1 MSRARAAYLR
11 RRALRGPWSLEG
23 TVLPGAR
30 VAVVLPALGEGALLP
45 RTLAS
50 LLPGGAPAQAVVV
63 VNNRPP
69 GHADPARAEDN
80 RETLDALRAGRLACP
95 GAALAWVDAA
105 SPGRE
110 IPPGEGVGTAR
121 RIGLDLALEILDDTD
136 GAVLACLDG
145 DSPAAPGY
153 LDALAAFG
161 EAPGAWAGWCD
172 FEHPLDAPAMAAYE
186 LHIRCYARGLRWA
199 GSPYAFPAIGS
210 TMACTAAA
218 YAAAG
223 GMNRREAG
231 EDFYF
236 LQQLAKTGTV
246 RPVPGARVFPS
257 ARASDRVPFGT
268 GAKLSQWRGDPDLI
282 RTYNP
287 RVYAVLREWLGTARA
302 AAEAGAPA
310 EDWMRAAA
318 AVHPALPAFLEAAR
332 FPAAWERLRAGA
344 PTPRHRL
351 RAFHEWFDG
360 LRTLRAVHHLRGAGL
375 ESLPV
380 PGAAA
385 RLAELLGLFTRAD
398 GEDAA
403 ALLLRYREADRR
415 EPCACGLSLLGETAE
430 SPGRPETAA

>member
-11 RRALRGPWSLEG
+11 RRGARGPWTLEG
-23 TVLPGAR
+23 DILPAAR
-30 VAVVLPALGEGALLP
+30 TAVVLPALGEGAFLP
-45 RTLAS
+45 ETLAS
-50 LLPGGAPAQAVVV
+50 LLPGETPAQVVVV

-69 GHADPARAEDN
+69 SHADPAQAADN

-121 RIGLDLALEILDDTD
+121 KIGLDLALGILDAGD
-136 GAVLACLDG
+136 GAVLASLDG

-161 EAPGAWAGWCD
+161 EAPDAWAGWCA

-246 RPVPGARVFPS
+246 RPVPGAKVFPS
-257 ARASDRVPFGT
+257 ARASARVPFGT

-282 RTYNP
+282 RTYDP
-287 RVYAVLREWLGTARA
+287 GVYAVLREWLDSARA
-302 AAEAGAPA
+302 AADAGAPA
-310 EDWMRAAA
+310 GEWVRAAGA
-318 AVHPALPAFLEAAR
+318 AHPALAVFLEEAR
-332 FPAAWERLRAGA
+332 FPAAWERLRAEA

-360 LRTLRAVHHLRGAGL
+360 LRTLRAVHRLRDAGL
-375 ESLPV
+375 DSLPV
-380 PGAAA
+380 PQAAA
-385 RLAELLGLFTRAD
+385 RLAAQLGLFGAPEQ
-398 GEDAA
+398 EDAA
-403 ALLLRYREADRR
+403 ALLQRYREADRTA
-415 EPCACGLSLLGETAE
+415 PPPCGLAALDA
-430 SPGRPETAA
+430 PRPAS

>member
-11 RRALRGPWSLEG
+11 RRGLRGPWILEG
-23 TVLPGAR
+23 AVNPNAR
-30 VAVVLPALGEGALLP
+30 TAVVLPALGEGAFLP
-45 RTLAS
+45 ETLAS
-50 LLPGGAPAQAVVV
+50 LLPGETPAQVVVV

-69 GHADPARAEDN
+69 GHADPAQAADN
-80 RETLDALRAGRLACP
+80 KETLDALRAGRLACP

-121 RIGLDLALEILDDTD
+121 KIGLDLALGILDAAD
-136 GAVLACLDG
+136 GAVLASLDG

-161 EAPGAWAGWCD
+161 EAPGTWAGWCD

-199 GSPYAFPAIGS
+199 RSPYAFPAIGS
-210 TMACTAAA
+210 TMICTAAA

-246 RPVPGARVFPS
+246 RRVPGATVFPS
-257 ARASDRVPFGT
+257 ARASARVPFGT
-268 GAKLSQWRGDPDLI
+268 GAKLSQWRGDPELI
-282 RTYNP
+282 RTYDP
-287 RVYAVLREWLGTARA
+287 RVYAVLRKWLDFARA
-302 AAEAGAPA
+302 AADAGAPA
-310 EDWMRAAA
+310 GEWMRAAA
-318 AVHPALPAFLEAAR
+318 AAHPALAAFLEEAR
-332 FPAAWERLRAGA
+332 FSAAWERLRAEA

-360 LRTLRAVHHLRGAGL
+360 LRTLRAVHRLRDAGL
-375 ESLPV
+375 DSLPV
-380 PGAAA
+380 PRAAA
-385 RLAELLGLFTRAD
+385 RLAEQLGLFTAP
-398 GEDAA
+398 EEKDAPT
-403 ALLLRYREADRR
+403 LLQCYREADRST
-415 EPCACGLSLLGETAE
+415 PPPCGLAALNASPSE
-430 SPGRPETAA
+430 S